1 VAKVK
6 IPVMKVHY
14 YTSMQVYDG
23 VRDWAGNQ
31 NAAQQW
37 NQNAV
42 NHGRVNNDYGDKAAQ
57 ANAWY
62 QRSGSE

>member
-1 VAKVK
+1 
-6 IPVMKVHY
+6 
-14 YTSMQVYDG
+14 MQVYDG

-57 ANAWY
+57 ANAWN

>member
-1 VAKVK
+1 MKAFDN
-6 IPVMKVHY
+6 VM
-14 YTSMQVYDG
+14 
-23 VRDWAGNQ
+23 DWAGNQ

-42 NHGRVNNDYGDKAAQ
+42 NHGRTASDYDDNAAK
-57 ANAWY
+57 ANAWN